1 MNKKLFLTIPAG
13 IVAISI
19 LTIALSYVNSNKENK
34 KKYKVR
40 FLNDLKVDYQ
50 LKIFD
55 LENLTVGQKNAL
67 DKELNND
74 KTNNDN
80 VYNKAV
86 KINNAMNEAKKL
98 LIIILKKWII

>member
-1 MNKKLFLTIPAG
+1 MLIATRKIKK
-13 IVAISI
+13 
-19 LTIALSYVNSNKENK
+19 E
-34 KKYKVR
+34 YKVR

-50 LKIFD
+50 LKISD

>member
-1 MNKKLFLTIPAG
+1 MLIATRKIKK
-13 IVAISI
+13 
-19 LTIALSYVNSNKENK
+19 E
-34 KKYKVR
+34 YKVR

-55 LENLTVGQKNAL
+55 LENLTVGHKNAL

>member
-1 MNKKLFLTIPAG
+1 M
-13 IVAISI
+13 
-19 LTIALSYVNSNKENK
+19 
-34 KKYKVR
+34 
-40 FLNDLKVDYQ
+40 LNDLKVDYQ
-50 LKIFD
+50 LKISD

-80 VYNKAV
+80 VYNKAA

>member
-1 MNKKLFLTIPAG
+1 MLIATRKIKK
-13 IVAISI
+13 
-19 LTIALSYVNSNKENK
+19 E
-34 KKYKVR
+34 YKVR